1 MSDCPPGCR
10 VNFKS
15 ELFNITDQIDLILI
29 LLMKYIFIYGYFLK
43 SFTDQN
49 FAYNLSFIRQ
59 YLSRPRRRK
68 ASVKGIQIKEVKT

>member
-1 MSDCPPGCR
+1 MI
-10 VNFKS
+10 NKF
-15 ELFNITDQIDLILI
+15 ELFNIADKIDLILI

-49 FAYNLSFIRQ
+49 FAYNLPFIPQ

-68 ASVKGIQIKEVKT
+68 ASVKGIHIKEVKA